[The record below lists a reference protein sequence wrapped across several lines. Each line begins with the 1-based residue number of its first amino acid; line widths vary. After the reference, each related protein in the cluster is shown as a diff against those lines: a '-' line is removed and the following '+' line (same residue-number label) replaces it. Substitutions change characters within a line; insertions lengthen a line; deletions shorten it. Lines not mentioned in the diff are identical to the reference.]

1 MNDKEKKKNQAHKNL
16 LTDCTVMP
24 QGLSLLH
31 QDHFVFSATA
41 NFYNLNWMLR

>member
-1 MNDKEKKKNQAHKNL
+1 MNDKEKKNQAHKNL

-31 QDHFVFSATA
+31 QDPKIILFFQLWQISTT
-41 NFYNLNWMLR
+41 